1 MFYFIR
7 YEKRPGP
14 SEKSILWPKIIL
26 TFHFLNKLILQII
39 GHQPL
44 ISKVLTYFEKSHSQC
59 FIKSNIVKKKKES
72 WDSINGCEHFR
83 GISKWLEVYY
93 SWWSCLQKVML
104 GSFYRLFSSR
114 SGNKVRSQSDIKP
127 AGLFLQCATEQRS
140 LLCLGIQITA
150 FLQKQHVLDRQ
161 CQDQNPTIAHCFLGL
176 LKDNPWFCSWGY

>member
-1 MFYFIR
+1 M
-7 YEKRPGP
+7 
-14 SEKSILWPKIIL
+14 
-26 TFHFLNKLILQII
+26 
-39 GHQPL
+39 
-44 ISKVLTYFEKSHSQC
+44 
-59 FIKSNIVKKKKES
+59 IKSLSVFYQIKYCQERKKKES

-161 CQDQNPTIAHCFLGL
+161 CQDQNPTIAHCSLGL
-176 LKDNPWFCSWGY
+176 LKDNTWFCSILGLLKGDIWLREFLTQLAFKSPHFCRRSTC